1 MNKTSSPRFAF
12 TPLRFTVAVVILFVL
27 YIAFLSW
34 EAGTSSMSTSRL
46 QTSVAH
52 DREYSSAKGM
62 ALGAPAMEEEAYAQ
76 DSSIAP
82 VLPVY
87 GGDAPAG
94 EAKIIRNGSLAM
106 VVLDIDK
113 TAVAIHDIRTRLK
126 GQPGNANFNEYGK
139 GVRAGTVTL
148 WVPSEKFDEAM
159 AEIKKLALQVTSE
172 QVSVS
177 DVSAQFVDLEAR
189 LKNLRATEAQYV
201 EIMTRSGTIEEVV
214 SVMRELSSVRSQ
226 IEQIEGQ
233 LKYLSR
239 QVALS
244 SITVSL
250 IEEVSPGA
258 VSDEWRP
265 TSVIKAALSGTL
277 DDLTRFVDTLLVL
290 LVKFPLFLLQL
301 AFWLLVLWVLYRL
314 GRFVL
319 EKAGI
324 KMPGQ

>member
-34 EAGTSSMSTSRL
+34 EGGGAMSTSRL

-52 DREYSSAKGM
+52 DRAYSSAKGM

-82 VLPVY
+82 VPPIY

-113 TAVAIHDIRTRLK
+113 TAAAIQDIRTRLK

-159 AEIKKLALQVTSE
+159 AEIKKLALQVTRSE
-172 QVSVS
+172 ERRVG
-177 DVSAQFVDLEAR
+177 
-189 LKNLRATEAQYV
+189 K
-201 EIMTRSGTIEEVV
+201 
-214 SVMRELSSVRSQ
+214 
-226 IEQIEGQ
+226 EG
-233 LKYLSR
+233 R
-239 QVALS
+239 
-244 SITVSL
+244 
-250 IEEVSPGA
+250 
-258 VSDEWRP
+258 
-265 TSVIKAALSGTL
+265 
-277 DDLTRFVDTLLVL
+277 
-290 LVKFPLFLLQL
+290 
-301 AFWLLVLWVLYRL
+301 
-314 GRFVL
+314 
-319 EKAGI
+319 
-324 KMPGQ
+324 